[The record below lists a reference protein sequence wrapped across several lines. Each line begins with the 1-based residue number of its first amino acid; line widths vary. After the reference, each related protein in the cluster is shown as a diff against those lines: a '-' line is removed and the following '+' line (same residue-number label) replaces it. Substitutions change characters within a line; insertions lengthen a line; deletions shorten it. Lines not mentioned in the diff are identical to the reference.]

1 MKNEQVRKQILNSF
15 LENLSG
21 IADKE
26 YQRRVWIRGE
36 GPECDDFTDT
46 VCDYFD
52 LEEPIFEDTSAY
64 ALTERQKTLIIEFR
78 QMFREFSN
86 NHDFPEEFIDSP
98 EWNEIVKMAK
108 EVLKAFGYEEGKKFS
123 L

>member
-1 MKNEQVRKQILNSF
+1 MTNEQIRKQILNSF

-36 GPECDDFTDT
+36 GPECDDFTEA
-46 VCDYFD
+46 VCDFFD

-64 ALTERQKTLIIEFR
+64 GLTEQQKKLIIEFR
-78 QMFREFSN
+78 RKFREFSN

-98 EWNEIVKMAK
+98 EWNEIVEMAK
-108 EVLKAFGYEEGKKFS
+108 EVLKEFDYEAQK
-123 L
+123 